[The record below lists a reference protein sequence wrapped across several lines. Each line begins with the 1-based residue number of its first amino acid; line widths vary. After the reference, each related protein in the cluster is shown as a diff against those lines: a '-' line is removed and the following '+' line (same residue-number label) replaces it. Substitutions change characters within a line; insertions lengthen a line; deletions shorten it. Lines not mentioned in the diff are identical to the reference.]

1 MIEFQN
7 VSAGYGAAPIL
18 RGVSFAAENGALTV
32 LIGPNG
38 CGKTTLLRSAA
49 GQLPLLGG
57 AVEVDGRDA
66 ASFQRREFARAVSF
80 MPQIRSVPDI
90 DVYALV
96 CHGRFPHLGL
106 SRHMTAAD
114 REAVELAM
122 ERTGVAAWRERNL
135 RELSGGE
142 RQRVYIAMALC
153 QESGNLLLDEPSAW
167 LDAPRQFELL
177 ELLKS
182 LAGQGKTVVLVL
194 HELAQAM
201 AYADKI
207 ALLSGGALRAALPPE
222 ELFASGLAEEVFGV
236 ALRRAPDGTYYVRPR
251 D

>member
-1 MIEFQN
+1 
-7 VSAGYGAAPIL
+7 
-18 RGVSFAAENGALTV
+18 
-32 LIGPNG
+32 
-38 CGKTTLLRSAA
+38 
-49 GQLPLLGG
+49 
-57 AVEVDGRDA
+57 VEVDGRDA

-122 ERTGVAAWRERNL
+122 ERTGVSAWRERNL

-177 ELLKS
+177 ELFKS
-182 LAGQGKTVVLVL
+182 LAAEGKTVVMVL

-201 AYADKI
+201 PTPTRS
-207 ALLSGGALRAALPPE
+207 LSCPAASCGRLCRRRSSLPPV
-222 ELFASGLAEEVFGV
+222 SP
-236 ALRRAPDGTYYVRPR
+236 RRSSAWLCAGPR
-251 D
+251 TERITCGQGIDFRRM